1 MRLLRESYR
10 GTLLVCGGFDRDS
23 GEQWLREGRADA
35 VAYGRHFL
43 ANPDLPERLREGAAL
58 NPDDRA
64 TYYGGG
70 EHGYTD
76 YPTLAHLRGSAPPR
90 PASMNAGG
98 RSARQARHRSLLD
111 FTLRRCDPDG
121 TVRLH
126 IGDTAH
132 GAQAL

>member
-1 MRLLRESYR
+1 MGLAYLHLVRPDVSGDGQPVDLGGRSESMMRLLRDSYR

-35 VAYGRHFL
+35 IVYGRHFL

-58 NPDDRA
+58 NADDRA

-76 YPTLAHLRGSAPPR
+76 YPTLAHLRGAAPP
-90 PASMNAGG
+90 PACVDE
-98 RSARQARHRSLLD
+98 RWR
-111 FTLRRCDPDG
+111 
-121 TVRLH
+121 
-126 IGDTAH
+126 
-132 GAQAL
+132 